1 MASEDLTATFVSIG
15 LSEQKAKETV
25 KNEQL
30 SSSLKQAIEQARK
43 CGVQSIDK
51 EMGKLLYNI
60 ATKLKTQIKIH
71 QAMIVEYITKKKITT
86 EIQLNAAMDYLLHHP
101 LPPVDKI
108 KFEAECGVGVTISPD
123 QVEAARLY
131 MDILL
136 QEVVYGYLV
145 TRGCLWISCY
155 KRLYVDILL
164 QEVVCGY
171 LVTRGCIWISC
182 YKRLYMDIL
191 LQEVVCGYL
200 VTRGCMWISC
210 YKRLYVDVLLQEVVC
225 GYCYKRLYV
234 DILLQELLDILLQE
248 VVCGSF
254 LQVEVSCYKRLYMD
268 ILLQVVV
275 YGYLVTR
282 GCCNNGYLVTR
293 GCIWISCYKRLY
305 MDILLQEVVIWI
317 SCYKRLY
324 MDILLQEVIYGYLA
338 TRGCIWISCYKRLYM
353 DILLQEVVYGYLVTR
368 GCIWISCYKR
378 LYIDI
383 LLQEVVC
390 DILLQEVVY
399 GYLVTSG
406 CIWISCYK
414 VVTCY
419 KWLYM
424 DILLQEVVYGYLVTR
439 GCIWISCYKRLYVDI
454 LLQEVVYGYLVTS
467 GCIWISCYK
476 RLCEARNKLKFAD
489 GKIIKNEVDMQILD
503 LLGPKTDADLA
514 KPVKQKTAVK
524 GSESSKS
531 LKSTESSKSLKDEGS
546 KPTESFVGEDGEVK
560 SFMDIMG
567 AALKFHKTGENYKT
581 EGYVITP
588 KTMELLKEH
597 MRVTGGKVHSR
608 FPPEPNGI
616 LHIGHAKAINFNF
629 GYARAHDGNCYL
641 RYDDTNPE
649 KEEEKF
655 FKAILEMVQWLGY
668 KPFKVT
674 HASDNFDRLYELA
687 VELIKRGHAYIC
699 HMKSEDIK
707 GFSPPDSPWRDRPIE
722 ESLQLFEDMKNGKIT
737 EGDATLRMKV
747 TLEEGKKDPVAYRIK
762 FTPHHRT
769 GDKWCIYPTYD
780 YTHCLCDS
788 IENITHSLCTKEFQS
803 RRSSYYWL
811 CNVLDLYCPVQWEYG
826 RLNLNYAVVSKR
838 KIGKLI
844 TEGHVRDWDDPRLFT
859 LTALRRRGFP
869 PEAINLFCA
878 KVGVTMAQTVLD
890 PSMLEAC
897 VRDVLN
903 VTAPRAMAVL
913 EPLKVT
919 INNFPAD
926 HSGSLAIPNFPADE
940 SKGSHTIPFTSTVFI
955 ERSDFKEKAEKNYK
969 RWSADQ
975 PVGLRHAGYVLS
987 IDKINKD
994 SEGNITDLVATCT
1007 KTTETD
1013 KPKGFIHWVFHKS
1026 PEDPSEVP
1034 GGFLTDIN
1042 PNSMSVVT
1050 NAYVDVSV
1058 KGAKHFDKFQ
1068 FERVGFFSVDTDTH
1082 HSKMIFNR
1090 TVTLKEDPGKK

>member
-1 MASEDLTATFVSIG
+1 MASEELTATFVSIG

-101 LPPVDKI
+101 LPPVDKM
-108 KFEAECGVGVTISPD
+108 KFETECGVGVTISPD
-123 QVEAARLY
+123 QVEAAVE
-131 MDILL
+131 
-136 QEVVYGYLV
+136 EVVQK
-145 TRGCLWISCY
+145 Y
-155 KRLYVDILL
+155 KDELI
-164 QEVVCGY
+164 E
-171 LVTRGCIWISC
+171 
-182 YKRLYMDIL
+182 KRYRFNTGLIM
-191 LQEVVCGYL
+191 
-200 VTRGCMWISC
+200 S
-210 YKRLYVDVLLQEVVC
+210 
-225 GYCYKRLYV
+225 
-234 DILLQELLDILLQE
+234 
-248 VVCGSF
+248 
-254 LQVEVSCYKRLYMD
+254 
-268 ILLQVVV
+268 
-275 YGYLVTR
+275 
-282 GCCNNGYLVTR
+282 
-293 GCIWISCYKRLY
+293 
-305 MDILLQEVVIWI
+305 
-317 SCYKRLY
+317 
-324 MDILLQEVIYGYLA
+324 
-338 TRGCIWISCYKRLYM
+338 
-353 DILLQEVVYGYLVTR
+353 
-368 GCIWISCYKR
+368 
-378 LYIDI
+378 
-383 LLQEVVC
+383 
-390 DILLQEVVY
+390 
-399 GYLVTSG
+399 
-406 CIWISCYK
+406 
-414 VVTCY
+414 
-419 KWLYM
+419 
-424 DILLQEVVYGYLVTR
+424 
-439 GCIWISCYKRLYVDI
+439 
-454 LLQEVVYGYLVTS
+454 
-467 GCIWISCYK
+467 
-476 RLCEARNKLKFAD
+476 EARNKLKFAD

-503 LLGPKTDADLA
+503 LLGPKTEADLA
-514 KPVKQKTAVK
+514 KPVKQKQTGMK

-707 GFSPPDSPWRDRPIE
+707 GFNPPDSPWRDRPIE

-737 EGDATLRMKV
+737 EGDATLRMKT

-844 TEGHVRDWDDPRLFT
+844 TEGYVRDWDDPRLFT

-919 INNFPAD
+919 ISNFPGD
-926 HSGSLAIPNFPADE
+926 HSGSLVIPNFPADE
-940 SKGSHTIPFTSTVFI
+940 TKGSHTIPFTSTIFI
-955 ERSDFKEKAEKNYK
+955 ERSDFKEKADKNYK

-994 SEGNITDLVATCT
+994 SEGNITDLEASCT
-1007 KTTETD
+1007 KTTETE
-1013 KPKGFIHWVFHKS
+1013 KPKGFIHWVANPIVCEVRQYERLFFHKS

-1042 PNSMSVVT
+1042 PNSMSVIT

-1058 KGAKHFDKFQ
+1058 KDAKHFDKFQ

-1082 HSKMIFNR
+1082 HSKIIFNR

>member
-15 LSEQKAKETV
+15 LSEQKAQETV

-123 QVEAARLY
+123 QVEAAVE
-131 MDILL
+131 
-136 QEVVYGYLV
+136 EVVQK
-145 TRGCLWISCY
+145 Y
-155 KRLYVDILL
+155 KDELI
-164 QEVVCGY
+164 E
-171 LVTRGCIWISC
+171 
-182 YKRLYMDIL
+182 KRYRFNTGLIM
-191 LQEVVCGYL
+191 
-200 VTRGCMWISC
+200 S
-210 YKRLYVDVLLQEVVC
+210 
-225 GYCYKRLYV
+225 
-234 DILLQELLDILLQE
+234 
-248 VVCGSF
+248 
-254 LQVEVSCYKRLYMD
+254 
-268 ILLQVVV
+268 
-275 YGYLVTR
+275 
-282 GCCNNGYLVTR
+282 
-293 GCIWISCYKRLY
+293 
-305 MDILLQEVVIWI
+305 
-317 SCYKRLY
+317 
-324 MDILLQEVIYGYLA
+324 
-338 TRGCIWISCYKRLYM
+338 
-353 DILLQEVVYGYLVTR
+353 
-368 GCIWISCYKR
+368 
-378 LYIDI
+378 
-383 LLQEVVC
+383 
-390 DILLQEVVY
+390 
-399 GYLVTSG
+399 
-406 CIWISCYK
+406 
-414 VVTCY
+414 
-419 KWLYM
+419 
-424 DILLQEVVYGYLVTR
+424 
-439 GCIWISCYKRLYVDI
+439 
-454 LLQEVVYGYLVTS
+454 
-467 GCIWISCYK
+467 
-476 RLCEARNKLKFAD
+476 EARNKLKFAD

-1013 KPKGFIHWVFHKS
+1013 KPKGFIHWISDPIVCEIRQYERLFFHKS